1 MHSQDQRLEIPPI
14 DIYIQNAYKKYSV
27 PEVTNE
33 MVAAMIEINGI
44 EVVFQPDAASRPDG
58 VLQAVSALF
67 GFISFINYGAGMNIV
82 HHRIGSTLNVIE
94 TSRAVKAGEEII
106 MDQIYQANDE

>member
-44 EVVFQPDAASRPDG
+44 EVVF
-58 VLQAVSALF
+58 
-67 GFISFINYGAGMNIV
+67 
-82 HHRIGSTLNVIE
+82 
-94 TSRAVKAGEEII
+94 
-106 MDQIYQANDE
+106 